1 MSSIQA
7 TFSGKAAQ
15 KRQNILDFNEEWDD
29 EVAMTSAGPYVNLH
43 LDPRP

>member
-15 KRQNILDFNEEWDD
+15 KRQNILDFNEE
-29 EVAMTSAGPYVNLH
+29 
-43 LDPRP
+43 